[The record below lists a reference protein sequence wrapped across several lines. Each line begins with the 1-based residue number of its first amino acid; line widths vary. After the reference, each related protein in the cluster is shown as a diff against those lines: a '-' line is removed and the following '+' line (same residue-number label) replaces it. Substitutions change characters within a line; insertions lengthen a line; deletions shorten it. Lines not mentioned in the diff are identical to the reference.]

1 MEKAKQ
7 TKGATAQAD
16 QGAKG
21 GEQIPKKWKYILYAE
36 KGKEK
41 KRVPIIRANGLG
53 ELVRALY
60 MGLHRQQTTGK
71 RMFTLSGSNALYIE
85 FMDDTPFAAFRK
97 LVPNSFSPLALYDT
111 FLDLEKIAG
120 GALTDFPE
128 LEAQFRTLREEKER
142 YIASAHH
149 KALKPQ
155 AENVEA

>member
-1 MEKAKQ
+1 MDKAKQ

-21 GEQIPKKWKYILYAE
+21 GEQVAPKFKYLLFAE

-41 KRVPIIRANGLG
+41 KRVPIVRANGLG

-60 MGLHRQQTTGK
+60 MGLHRQQSAGR
-71 RMFTLSGSNALYIE
+71 RMFNLSGSNGLYIE
-85 FMDDTPFAAFRK
+85 FLENTPFPSIRK

-128 LEAQFRTLREEKER
+128 LEAQFRTLREEKEK

-149 KALKPQ
+149 KAQKVVNEG
-155 AENVEA
+155 AIA